1 MYKIAAIGGDG
12 IGPEIVAEGKKVLE
26 AAGEKYNF
34 DIQWTDFDIGADR
47 YLATGNCSPRTTLK
61 NSAKFK
67 AIYFGA
73 IGDERVKP
81 GVLEKG
87 ILLALRF
94 HFDLYVNLRPIRLLK
109 GVETPL
115 AGKGPEDIDFVVVR
129 ENTEDFY
136 VGIGSRFKKHQK
148 IELDVIRDIYNVKF
162 GLDVTSDAE
171 EIAYQIGVIT
181 REGSRRVQTYAFDL
195 AMQRKKKLTSV
206 DKANVLSDVYGLWR
220 DVFTETA
227 KKYPDVKTEFN
238 FVDAVTM
245 WFVKNPEWFDVVVTP
260 NMFGDI
266 ITDLGAMI
274 QGGLGLAPGRQHQPE
289 RHLDVRADPR
299 FRTEIQGHGRCEPD
313 CHDLGRLAPARP
325 HRRAQGRCGSC
336 EGDREEHQGRHGDKG
351 SWRQGCQH
359 FTGRVLYRRVREER
373 EHRDYQIPV
382 FKKESGSQGIFLGGW
397 FHLTYLNYSVITTEK
412 PNRTTFPGR
421 DFG

>member
-1 MYKIAAIGGDG
+1 MYKIATIGGDG

-26 AAGEKYNF
+26 AAGERFNF
-34 DIQWTDFDIGADR
+34 DIGWTDFDIGAER
-47 YLATGNCSPRTTLK
+47 YLATGRLLTEDDLK
-61 NSAKFK
+61 ALSKFR

-73 IGDERVKP
+73 IGDPRVQP

-94 HFDLYVNLRPIRLLK
+94 YFDEYVNLRPIQLLA

-115 AGKGPEDIDFVVVR
+115 AGKTPADIDFVVVR

-148 IELDVIRDIYNVKF
+148 TVLAVDRELYTIRF
-162 GLDVTSDAE
+162 GLDIESDAE
-171 EIAYQIGVIT
+171 EIAYQIGVVT
-181 REGSRRVQTYAFDL
+181 REGTRRVQTYAFDL
-195 AMQRKKKLTSV
+195 AMKRKKKLTSV
-206 DKANVLSDVYGLWR
+206 DKANVLSEVYGLWR

-227 KKYPDVKTEFN
+227 ARYPAVTTEFN

-274 QGGLGLAPGRQHQPE
+274 QGGLGLAPGGNINPE
-289 RHLDVRADPR
+289 GTSMFEPIHGSAPKYKGMGVANPIATIWAGSLLLDHLGEHEAAKAVVSAIEQSIKAGVVTR
-299 FRTEIQGHGRCEPD
+299 
-313 CHDLGRLAPARP
+313 DLGGEAGTAK
-325 HRRAQGRCGSC
+325 AGSYIAEC
-336 EGDREEHQGRHGDKG
+336 IKGGDN
-351 SWRQGCQH
+351 
-359 FTGRVLYRRVREER
+359 F
-373 EHRDYQIPV
+373 
-382 FKKESGSQGIFLGGW
+382 
-397 FHLTYLNYSVITTEK
+397 
-412 PNRTTFPGR
+412 
-421 DFG
+421 

>member
-1 MYKIAAIGGDG
+1 MYKIAVIGGDG
-12 IGPEIVAEGKKVLE
+12 IGPEIVAEGKKVLD
-26 AAGEKYNF
+26 AAGERFNF
-34 DIQWTDFDIGADR
+34 SVEWADFDIGADR
-47 YLATGNCSPRTTLK
+47 YLASGKLLTEDDLAEL
-61 NSAKFK
+61 AKYR

-94 HFDLYVNLRPIRLLK
+94 YFDLYINLRPIKLLQ

-115 AGKGPEDIDFVVVR
+115 AGKTPADIDFVVVR

-148 IELDVIRDIYNVKF
+148 TELVIARELYYAKF
-162 GLDVTSDAE
+162 GLDIESDAE
-171 EIAYQIGVIT
+171 ELAYQIGVIT
-181 REGSRRVQTYAFDL
+181 REGARRVQTYAFEL

-220 DVFTETA
+220 DVFSETA
-227 KKYPDVKTEFN
+227 KKYPGVTTEFT

-274 QGGLGLAPGRQHQPE
+274 QGGLGLAPGGNINPNGTSMFEPIHGSAPKYKGMGVANPIATIWAGSLLLD
-289 RHLDVRADPR
+289 HLGEHEAAAAVVAAIENSIKDGIV
-299 FRTEIQGHGRCEPD
+299 TK
-313 CHDLGRLAPARP
+313 DLG
-325 HRRAQGRCGSC
+325 GSAGTAKAGSYIAEC
-336 EGDREEHQGRHGDKG
+336 VKKG
-351 SWRQGCQH
+351 
-359 FTGRVLYRRVREER
+359 
-373 EHRDYQIPV
+373 
-382 FKKESGSQGIFLGGW
+382 K
-397 FHLTYLNYSVITTEK
+397 
-412 PNRTTFPGR
+412 
-421 DFG
+421 